1 MDHHN
6 NKRKRRPHKRGIW
19 DPNYPISAKMRSRHD
34 GLDVQSS
41 DSDTDECVML
51 DAPASSTSE
60 NENINEIQ
68 YMKSLPNSPA
78 DQLDNVSDS
87 EESGNQSD
95 ESESFDTSES
105 TQGDSS
111 EDETSSDEELAG
123 DFANLEQLL
132 FTNETSQATLGIAL
146 LKLCKIYSKH
156 LCSKGLLRDVI
167 SLINEILPRNSNF
180 PSSLH
185 KFLEIASSV
194 VPNCNY
200 TSKYFCADCHKSFGD
215 TDKDICE
222 RCSSKSSAVY
232 VSNDLSALVKVFFE
246 SNGLAQTID
255 AYKTTQIAD
264 EKVRDIVDGR
274 RFQSSNKNQYDLAL
288 IQNIKSIPVA
298 NGAETQI
305 WPNALAICDISPDLR
320 SKSVLL
326 ESIWYSNSKPDMI
339 HYLSDFFD
347 SFELLSI
354 DGVDWKNPVTNNI
367 ENSKLFM
374 IASTVDDQTRC
385 EMQYISQSDGKY
397 GCSFCEIPTSEW
409 KHNMNS
415 TKIYPFKLSGFPLR
429 TQENMI
435 EQANYALRN
444 DPGSGD
450 ENVVHDYESN
460 HFFQTKGVKGYTPLT
475 LFDNFDI
482 AKGFS
487 PDYLHSCLVGVVRRN
502 ISTILDER
510 NSKKEF
516 QIVRYLGLIN
526 IKLDEITPPKFMKRP
541 PRPLN
546 KIMKW
551 EGSEI
556 RNWLLY
562 YSLPIM
568 KEFWPKQYL
577 EHHLLLVFGIHTLLK
592 EEVSKEEVESARRAL
607 EEYCGLYP
615 LHYEAEDQTFDLHML
630 LHLPDSVLELG
641 PLQMHST
648 DAFGNAKF
656 RLGQD
661 IHGSGARVAKK
672 LQNTMQIINFQ
683 TCLQFKYE
691 KDEAQKIQ
699 VLGGKVLTEKISRE
713 VIDFLENRVIVLEDD
728 YTMEF
733 YLRAK
738 VNSVTFTSEFY
749 TKEKT
754 TDSSFVKYKKNDSQE
769 EFARV
774 MYFVTVNT
782 DKVYFIGKKIDL
794 MSPVFENNEMAVS
807 VDHIRPYSVTNE
819 IVMCSASKIVM
830 PLIKVESFLCIPPNT
845 FERSL

>member
-132 FTNETSQATLGIAL
+132 FTNETSQAT
-146 LKLCKIYSKH
+146 
-156 LCSKGLLRDVI
+156 
-167 SLINEILPRNSNF
+167 
-180 PSSLH
+180 
-185 KFLEIASSV
+185 
-194 VPNCNY
+194 
-200 TSKYFCADCHKSFGD
+200 
-215 TDKDICE
+215 
-222 RCSSKSSAVY
+222 
-232 VSNDLSALVKVFFE
+232 
-246 SNGLAQTID
+246 
-255 AYKTTQIAD
+255 
-264 EKVRDIVDGR
+264 
-274 RFQSSNKNQYDLAL
+274 
-288 IQNIKSIPVA
+288 
-298 NGAETQI
+298 
-305 WPNALAICDISPDLR
+305 
-320 SKSVLL
+320 
-326 ESIWYSNSKPDMI
+326 
-339 HYLSDFFD
+339 
-347 SFELLSI
+347 
-354 DGVDWKNPVTNNI
+354 
-367 ENSKLFM
+367 
-374 IASTVDDQTRC
+374 
-385 EMQYISQSDGKY
+385 
-397 GCSFCEIPTSEW
+397 
-409 KHNMNS
+409 
-415 TKIYPFKLSGFPLR
+415 
-429 TQENMI
+429 
-435 EQANYALRN
+435 
-444 DPGSGD
+444 
-450 ENVVHDYESN
+450 
-460 HFFQTKGVKGYTPLT
+460 
-475 LFDNFDI
+475 
-482 AKGFS
+482 
-487 PDYLHSCLVGVVRRN
+487 
-502 ISTILDER
+502 
-510 NSKKEF
+510 
-516 QIVRYLGLIN
+516 
-526 IKLDEITPPKFMKRP
+526 
-541 PRPLN
+541 
-546 KIMKW
+546 
-551 EGSEI
+551 
-556 RNWLLY
+556 
-562 YSLPIM
+562 
-568 KEFWPKQYL
+568 
-577 EHHLLLVFGIHTLLK
+577 LVFGIHTLLK